1 MDLRKVYGGTP
12 VGQESR
18 CDTCVYSR
26 IIRGYAHSEKITLC
40 DRIFEPLRIPFPVSE
55 CTDYVDKRLPCIE
68 DMEEIAWIMRSKN
81 AGKKAGFVPVTA
93 LTDPEGDEPDSEEQ
107 PQTEPEEIPAVAKS
121 AQAGVPVPQK

>member
-26 IIRGYAHSEKITLC
+26 IIRGYAQSEKITLC
-40 DRIFEPLRIPFPVSE
+40 DRIFEPMPIPFAVAE

-68 DMEEIAWIMRSKN
+68 DMEEIAWILRSKN
-81 AGKKAGFVPVTA
+81 AGKKAGFVPVTEI
-93 LTDPEGDEPDSEEQ
+93 TDPEEEDEP
-107 PQTEPEEIPAVAKS
+107 EPEEHPQPEPEEVPAVAKS
-121 AQAGVPVPQK
+121 KH